1 MKKISFH
8 VQNRTNS
15 GMDILSIKAEFDQE
29 KQEKYVNVRLFD
41 NELDEFRE
49 ALTWDVQNYRQRHN
63 PKDKDAVKKLHRKEK
78 ALNEINICWR
88 LANPS

>member
-1 MKKISFH
+1 ME
-8 VQNRTNS
+8 
-15 GMDILSIKAEFDQE
+15 ILSIKAEFDQE

-63 PKDKDAVKKLHRKEK
+63 PKDKDAVKKLQRKEK
-78 ALNEINICWR
+78 ALDEINICWR